1 VSTRSALLPRGLR
14 AAAPARRAAAVV
26 LLLTLAAAAWQPAHA
41 GDAAA
46 AGVGLE
52 ALLAAVAQH
61 PGLRAADAAADA
73 AALRADAVRSPVSL
87 RLDLESQRLRVED
100 ASTPLPPP
108 FDDLFAIDDATDRAT
123 VTAILR
129 PFVAGEL
136 RDLLDQRVLDLERA
150 ELTLRETRAA
160 LEAQAVRAAAGVLLA
175 ERGVALA
182 VDARDLG
189 DRALA
194 ATRTRHASG
203 AASDLDLR
211 RAELQLADAE
221 RGVARAER
229 QLAAAEAALRQLA
242 GPARITDLP
251 DLTPVLG
258 APPDLVRAAL
268 DLALADVGARN
279 QGRALLPTVQAGYT
293 WLGDDGDRVTV
304 GLESRSWQPSLTY
317 ATGSGGQ
324 AAGVGGMGGG
334 IGGGDALEGLTPSV
348 RGSLTVGV
356 SWTISPQAS
365 LERDAS
371 RRQVD
376 AAVAALEAAHDR
388 AALQRRADADALA
401 DARAAVLQAELE
413 RSLAIE
419 EAAAAALRFD
429 AGLIGALERDQA
441 HLALTQ
447 AELGWWASRVDA
459 LGAVLDTYVAYA
471 IPLSEVLP

>member
-1 VSTRSALLPRGLR
+1 M
-14 AAAPARRAAAVV
+14 V
-26 LLLTLAAAAWQPAHA
+26 LLCALGVAAWQPSYA
-41 GDAAA
+41 GDAPID
-46 AGVGLE
+46 GGVVGLM
-52 ALLAAVAQH
+52 ALLAAVDQH

-73 AALRADAVRSPVSL
+73 AALRADAVRSPVSF
-87 RLDLESQRLRVED
+87 RIDLESQRLLVEE
-100 ASTPLPPP
+100 ASDPLPPP

-123 VTAILR
+123 LTAVLR
-129 PFVAGEL
+129 PLVAGEL
-136 RDLLDQRVLDLERA
+136 RDLLDQRLLDLERA
-150 ELTLRETRAA
+150 ELVVRETRAA

-182 VDARDLG
+182 ADALDLT
-189 DRALA
+189 DRSLA

-211 RAELQLADAE
+211 RAELRLADAE
-221 RGVARAER
+221 RALARSQR
-229 QLAAAEAALRQLA
+229 QLAAADAALRQLVGA
-242 GPARITDLP
+242 ARIGDLP
-251 DLTPVLG
+251 ELAPVLG

-293 WLGDDGDRVTV
+293 WLGDEGASVTV

-317 ATGSGGQ
+317 ATGGGGQ
-324 AAGVGGMGGG
+324 AAGAGG
-334 IGGGDALEGLTPSV
+334 IGVGGDALDGLTPSV

-356 SWTISPQAS
+356 SWTISPQVS

-388 AALQRRADADALA
+388 AALQRRADADAVA

-419 EAAAAALRFD
+419 EAAAAAVRFD

-441 HLALTQ
+441 HLSLAQ
-447 AELGWWASRVDA
+447 AELGWWAARVDA

>member
-1 VSTRSALLPRGLR
+1 MSGSASLRARDVSTR
-14 AAAPARRAAAVV
+14 AATRRAAALV
-26 LLLTLAAAAWQPAHA
+26 LVLAFAVAPWHGAHA
-41 GDAAA
+41 EGAPAEAAD
-46 AGVGLE
+46 VGLA

-87 RLDLESQRLRVED
+87 RLDLESQRLLVED
-100 ASTPLPPP
+100 ASDPLPPP
-108 FDDLFAIDDATDRAT
+108 FDDLFAIDDATDRLTLSA
-123 VTAILR
+123 VLR

-136 RDLLDQRVLDLERA
+136 RDLLDQRLLDLERA
-150 ELTLRETRAA
+150 ELTLRETRAT
-160 LEAQAVRAAAGVLLA
+160 LEAQAVRAAAGTLLA

-182 VDARDLG
+182 ADARDLT

-221 RGVARAER
+221 RSLARAER
-229 QLAAAEAALRQLA
+229 QLAAAEAALRQLV
-242 GPARITDLP
+242 GDERISDLP
-251 DLTPVLG
+251 ELTPVLG

-293 WLGDDGDRVTV
+293 WLGDDGDSVTL

-317 ATGSGGQ
+317 ATGGGGAQ
-324 AAGVGGMGGG
+324 AGAGAGGMV
-334 IGGGDALEGLTPSV
+334 GGDALEGLTPSV
-348 RGSLTVGV
+348 RRSLTVGV
-356 SWTISPQAS
+356 SWTISPQVS

-371 RRQVD
+371 RRQLD

-388 AALQRRADADALA
+388 AALQRRADGDALA
-401 DARAAVLQAELE
+401 DARAAMVQADLE
-413 RSLAIE
+413 RTLAIE

-429 AGLIGALERDQA
+429 AGLISALERDQA
-441 HLALTQ
+441 VLALAQ
-447 AELGWWASRVDA
+447 AELGWWAARVDA

>member
-1 VSTRSALLPRGLR
+1 VSTPSALLARGVR

-46 AGVGLE
+46 AGVGLA

-100 ASTPLPPP
+100 ASDPLPPP

-123 VTAILR
+123 VTAVLR
-129 PFVAGEL
+129 PFVAGEV
-136 RDLLDQRVLDLERA
+136 RDLLDQRLLDLERA

-182 VDARDLG
+182 ATPATSATGRWRRRGRGTRRAR
-189 DRALA
+189 RATSTCA
-194 ATRTRHASG
+194 GPSSSSPTPS
-203 AASDLDLR
+203 AASRAPSGSWPRPR
-211 RAELQLADAE
+211 RRCANSSAP
-221 RGVARAER
+221 RAS
-229 QLAAAEAALRQLA
+229 
-242 GPARITDLP
+242 PTSP
-251 DLTPVLG
+251 TLTPVLG

-293 WLGDDGDRVTV
+293 WLGDDGDQRHGRPREPLVATV
-304 GLESRSWQPSLTY
+304 AHVRDRQRRPGGGWAASAAASAATRSKGSRRASAGASRSASAGPSR
-317 ATGSGGQ
+317 
-324 AAGVGGMGGG
+324 
-334 IGGGDALEGLTPSV
+334 P
-348 RGSLTVGV
+348 
-356 SWTISPQAS
+356 
-365 LERDAS
+365 
-371 RRQVD
+371 
-376 AAVAALEAAHDR
+376 
-388 AALQRRADADALA
+388 RRAR
-401 DARAAVLQAELE
+401 ARREPPPGRRGRRGARGRARPRGAAAPRRRGRARRRPRSVLQAELE